1 MTGRHYRRPQRRS
14 VQANDRK
21 FAIIPVRLYSVSI
34 VVPSLAPSSLL
45 PYYLVN
51 FERVLAWIAARYD
64 DLLDVDERGF
74 LLAFPD
80 LPQASRALLVRM
92 LMRRGCLFRAS
103 RLVYE
108 EIGCP
113 LEAAAP
119 LAKLGWV
126 DADTPLTI
134 DELFS
139 IATRPELSRML
150 PHAPAGKPVR
160 KAAWLDALRNDY
172 PEPKRYGD
180 WCIGVEPA
188 TPAGTLIDTA
198 LRTTI
203 DPLCDR
209 LRLMFFG
216 NLHQDWSEF
225 VLADLGVYQYESVPF
240 PASARAFRRRADI
253 EAYMSL
259 HRRREE
265 LDTLVDAGDIAAL
278 IANVNAIDIEPDH
291 AWLEARRAKLLY
303 RIGNHAERL
312 ALWPVALD
320 AYAHSSWPG
329 ARHRRVRV
337 YERGGCFPQAL
348 QLASAALREP
358 ESEAESQRISRMLPR
373 LRRALGEPAPRPVRE
388 RAIER
393 ETLLLPYPDDA
404 FAVEYVVRDRLHT
417 DAAPVFYVENGL
429 INSLF
434 GLLCWEAIFEAVPGA
449 FFHPFQ
455 RGPADLHAPDF
466 QMRRADAFARCLAQ
480 LDGAAYRSTILR
492 HFQTKAGVQS
502 PFVFWGMLTP
512 ELVDVALDCLPAS
525 HLKAWFVRLL
535 ADIRENRSGLPD
547 LIRFW
552 PAERRYELIEVK
564 GPGDKLQDNQ
574 IRWLRYCM
582 AHGMPVRVLDV
593 RWVGACEAKENETTV
608 SAP

>member
-1 MTGRHYRRPQRRS
+1 MPIGGSQPQ
-14 VQANDRK
+14 Q
-21 FAIIPVRLYSVSI
+21 ICYHPVRLYSIRI
-34 VVPSLAPSSLL
+34 VVSSPAPSPPL
-45 PYYLVN
+45 PYYLLN
-51 FERVLAWIAARYD
+51 FERALAWIAQRYD
-64 DLLDVDERGF
+64 DLLDTDERSF
-74 LLAFPD
+74 LLAFPH
-80 LPQASRALLVRM
+80 LPLPSRALLVRM
-92 LMRRGCLFRAS
+92 LMRRGSLFRAS

-119 LAKLGWV
+119 LATLGWV

-139 IATRPELSRML
+139 VSTRPELSRLL
-150 PHAPAGKPVR
+150 PVARGGKPVR
-160 KAAWLDALRNDY
+160 KAAWLDALRDDY
-172 PEPKRYGD
+172 PEPKRYAE
-180 WCIGVEPA
+180 WCVGA
-188 TPAGTLIDTA
+188 KSTMLADTPIDTADMA

-203 DPLCDR
+203 DPLCNR

-253 EAYMSL
+253 EAYVAL
-259 HRRREE
+259 HTCREE
-265 LDTLVDAGDIAAL
+265 LDALVDADDIASL
-278 IANVNAIDIEPDH
+278 IAKVDAVDIEPDH
-291 AWLEARRAKLLY
+291 AWLQARRAKLLY

-337 YERGGCFPQAL
+337 HERAGAFPQAL
-348 QLASAALREP
+348 ELASAALREP
-358 ESEAESQRISRMLPR
+358 ESEAESQRISRILPR
-373 LRRALGEPAPRPVRE
+373 LRRALGEAAPRPVRE
-388 RAIER
+388 RSIER
-393 ETLLLPYPDDA
+393 EAVLLPYPDEA
-404 FAVEYVVRDRLHT
+404 FAVEYVVRDHLHT
-417 DAAPVFYVENGL
+417 DTAPVFYVENGL

-466 QMRRADAFARCLAQ
+466 HARRADAFARCLAQ
-480 LDGAAYRSTILR
+480 LDDEGYRSTIL
-492 HFQTKAGVQS
+492 HHLETKAGVQS

-512 ELVDVALDCLPAS
+512 ALVELALDCLPAS
-525 HLKAWFVRLL
+525 HLKCWFVRLL

-547 LIRFW
+547 LVRFW
-552 PAERRYELIEVK
+552 PAERRYELIEIK

-574 IRWLRYCM
+574 IRWLRYCI

-593 RWVGACEAKENETTV
+593 RWLDACEAKQNETTV
-608 SAP
+608 GAV